1 MTAPFIHPTAV
12 VEDGAELGAG
22 VKVWHHAHVQ
32 AGARIGA
39 GASFGKDCFVASGA
53 VVGAGARVQNG
64 VSLYDGVTLEREV
77 FVGPHAVFT
86 NVERPRAFQRGERAA
101 TLVREGATIGASA
114 VLVCGVTVGRFA
126 FVGAGAVVTR
136 DVPDHALVVGNP
148 ARCIGWVSRAGQR
161 LLGTGRVRCPETGE
175 TYDVDA
181 TRCVPVP
188 SPVRSPNPSAVSS
201 PDPAHRTIPLFDAHA
216 ETAHFRAALR
226 AAFERTLDA
235 GSFILGEEVRAFE
248 EEFATAAGMPHA
260 VGVSSGSDALLA
272 CLMALAIGPGDEVVT
287 TPFSFASSAT
297 CILRVGATPI
307 FVDVDPTTLNLDPS
321 QLERALTPRTK
332 LVLPVHL
339 FGRPC
344 DDAVFAIAR
353 ARGVPVLEDAAQ
365 AAFARTAR
373 GPVGAGS
380 VAACFSF
387 FPTKNLGALG
397 DGGLV
402 LSEDPTFAARVRAIR
417 SHGATQKH
425 SPELLGGNLRLDAL
439 QAAFLRAKLPHLPD
453 LTRRRRDNA
462 AFYLD
467 ALRPL
472 EARGLLRLPPL
483 GDSVFHHFVVRAKDR
498 DALAESLRARGVETG
513 VYYPTLIPDT
523 PLFRA
528 RLGQPGDLPEAR
540 AACRE
545 VLALPVHPW
554 LSERDRE
561 QVVGALE
568 SALVA

>member
-1 MTAPFIHPTAV
+1 MTAPFVHPTAV

-22 VKVWHHAHVQ
+22 VKVWHHGHVQ

-53 VVGAGARVQNG
+53 VVGEGARVQNG

-86 NVERPRAFQRGERAA
+86 NVERPRAFQRGERAT
-101 TLVREGATIGASA
+101 TLVREGATIGAGA
-114 VLVCGVTVGRFA
+114 VIVCGVTVGRFA

-136 DVPDHALVVGNP
+136 DVDDHALVVGNP
-148 ARCIGWVSRAGQR
+148 ARRIGWVSRVGAR
-161 LLGTGRVRCPETGE
+161 LEGTGRVRCPKTGE
-175 TYDVDA
+175 LYDVDA
-181 TRCVPVP
+181 DRCVAARIREEV
-188 SPVRSPNPSAVSS
+188 
-201 PDPAHRTIPLFDAHA
+201 AHRADIPLFDARA
-216 ETAHFRAALR
+216 ETAHFRSALR

-248 EEFATAAGMPHA
+248 EEVAAAAGLPYA
-260 VGVSSGSDALLA
+260 IGVSSGSDALLA
-272 CLMALAIGPGDEVVT
+272 CLMALELGPGDEVVT

-307 FVDVDPTTLNLDPS
+307 FVDVDPSTLHLDPT
-321 QLERALTPRTK
+321 LLARAFTPRTK

-344 DDAVFAIAR
+344 DHAVSEIAR
-353 ARGVPVLEDAAQ
+353 AHGVPVLEDAAQ
-365 AAFARTAR
+365 ATFARTAR
-373 GPVGAGS
+373 GPVGTGS

-397 DGGLV
+397 DAGLV
-402 LSEDPTFAARVRAIR
+402 VTEDASFAARVRAIR
-417 SHGATQKH
+417 SHGATTKH

-462 AFYLD
+462 AFYVD
-467 ALRPL
+467 ALQPL
-472 EARGLLRLPPL
+472 ERRGRLRLPPL
-483 GDSVFHHFVVRAKDR
+483 GDSVFHHFVVRVKDR
-498 DALAESLRARGVETG
+498 DTLAAALRSRGVETG

-528 RLGQPGDLPEAR
+528 RLGAPAALPEAS

-554 LSERDRE
+554 LSREDLER
-561 QVVGALE
+561 VVVALE
-568 SALVA
+568 NALSD

>member
-1 MTAPFIHPTAV
+1 MNAPFIHPTAL
-12 VEDGAELGAG
+12 VEEGAELGAG
-22 VKVWHHAHVQ
+22 VKIWHHVHVQ

-53 VVGAGARVQNG
+53 VVGEGVRVQNG
-64 VSLYDGVTLEREV
+64 VSLYDGVTLERDV

-86 NVERPRAFQRGERAA
+86 NVERPRAFQRGVRAT
-101 TLVREGATIGASA
+101 TLVREGATIGAGA

-136 DVPDHALVVGNP
+136 NVPDHALVVGNP
-148 ARCIGWVSRAGQR
+148 ARRIGWVSRAGER
-161 LLGTGRVRCPETGE
+161 LHGTGPVRCPTSGE
-175 TYDVDA
+175 LYEVAESSCT
-181 TRCVPVP
+181 PQ
-188 SPVRSPNPSAVSS
+188 SGRS
-201 PDPAHRTIPLFDAHA
+201 RTVPLFDAQA
-216 ETAHFRAALR
+216 ETAYFRTALN
-226 AAFERTLDA
+226 AAFQRTLDA
-235 GSFILGEEVRAFE
+235 GSFILGEEVRTFE
-248 EEFATAAGMPHA
+248 EEFAAIAGLPHA
-260 VGVSSGSDALLA
+260 IGVSSGSDALLA
-272 CLMALAIGPGDEVVT
+272 CLMALEIGPGDEVVT

-297 CILRVGATPI
+297 CILRVGATPV
-307 FVDVDPTTLNLDPS
+307 FVDIHPTTLNLDPAR
-321 QLERALTPRTK
+321 LARAFTPRTK

-344 DDAVFAIAR
+344 DDALFEIAR
-353 ARGVPVLEDAAQ
+353 AHDIPVLEDAAQ
-365 AAFARTAR
+365 AVFARTAR
-373 GPVGAGS
+373 GPVGKGS

-402 LSEDPTFAARVRAIR
+402 LTEDPTFAARVRAIR

-425 SPELLGGNLRLDAL
+425 SPEILGGNLRLDAL
-439 QAAFLRAKLPHLPD
+439 QAAFLRAKLPHLSE
-453 LTRRRRDNA
+453 LTRRRRENA
-462 AFYLD
+462 SFYLD

-472 EARGLLRLPPL
+472 ETRGLLHLPPL
-483 GDSVFHHFVVRAKDR
+483 GDSVFHHFVVRVRDR
-498 DALAESLRARGVETG
+498 DRIAASLRALGVETG

-528 RLGQPGDLPEAR
+528 RLGEPNALPEAA

-554 LSERDRE
+554 LSEQDRARVVEAVRD
-561 QVVGALE
+561 VVAG
-568 SALVA
+568 

>member
-1 MTAPFIHPTAV
+1 
-12 VEDGAELGAG
+12 
-22 VKVWHHAHVQ
+22 
-32 AGARIGA
+32 
-39 GASFGKDCFVASGA
+39 
-53 VVGAGARVQNG
+53 
-64 VSLYDGVTLEREV
+64 
-77 FVGPHAVFT
+77 
-86 NVERPRAFQRGERAA
+86 
-101 TLVREGATIGASA
+101 VREGATIGAGA

-148 ARCIGWVSRAGQR
+148 ARRIGWVSRAGQR
-161 LLGTGRVRCPETGE
+161 LHGTGRVRCPETDE
-175 TYDVDA
+175 AYDVDA
-181 TRCVPVP
+181 TRCVPAP
-188 SPVRSPNPSAVSS
+188 STAPAPVTS
-201 PDPAHRTIPLFDAHA
+201 PDSAPRTIPLFDAHA
-216 ETAHFRAALR
+216 ETAHFRSALR

-248 EEFATAAGMPHA
+248 EELATAAGLPYA
-260 VGVSSGSDALLA
+260 IGVSSGSDALLA
-272 CLMALAIGPGDEVVT
+272 CLMALGVGPGDEVVT

-297 CILRVGATPI
+297 CILRVGATPV
-307 FVDVDPTTLNLDPS
+307 FVDVDPATLNLEPT
-321 QLERALTPRTK
+321 QLECALTPRTK

-353 ARGVPVLEDAAQ
+353 AHGVAVLEDAAQ

-380 VAACFSF
+380 IAACFSF

-402 LSEDPTFAARVRAIR
+402 LSEDPAFAARVRAIR

-439 QAAFLRAKLPHLPD
+439 QAAFLRAKLPFLTE
-453 LTRRRRDNA
+453 LTRRRRENA
-462 AFYLD
+462 AFYLE

-472 EARGLLRLPPL
+472 ETRGLLRLPPL
-483 GDSVFHHFVVRAKDR
+483 GDSVFHHFVIRVPER
-498 DALAESLRARGVETG
+498 DHLAASLRARGVETG

-528 RLGQPGDLPEAR
+528 RLGEPGDLPEAR

-554 LSERDRE
+554 LTERDRE
-561 QVVGALE
+561 RVVEALE
-568 SALVA
+568 SALDA